1 MDNTDNNAF
10 EEFSSN
16 TIGKLKDF
24 SSAKGLSCMRNK
36 QQLVSRCFV
45 AWESNI
51 PLRYSEQ
58 EQLSKLKTEYDNR
71 SKEANIDDP
80 RSLKDDDWS
89 SDVKE
94 WPKIDLGKIFS
105 FILSKKEQD
114 MDFIGHYKTQKAYSY
129 YQSCFVDTVFCA
141 TLNGSQIIKS
151 HVTSSQSV
159 RNEPHDVWLA
169 VNNENEIQVS
179 WCSCIAGLAQT
190 CNHVIAVFYKIEF
203 ATNMGYNDPS
213 CTSVPCGW
221 NTSTKKNV
229 QPCRLSDL
237 NLRRDNRSKISG
249 STMDNAE
256 INLQFKLK
264 YDLRR
269 EDHKSVSDGQVEGLY
284 SSLHRAETNCPK
296 SMLNAGEIFA
306 KNSTDASSFI
316 NSLTLTDDQSIL
328 IAKKKKTQGQSSNK
342 FWLEQRKGR
351 LTASILHEVSK
362 KMNEIVKN
370 KITKTTPLVA
380 KVLGKT
386 FNIDHVPAI
395 KYGRAHENTARN
407 LFLALESP
415 KHRDFKVDHCGLF
428 VKAVSPDGI
437 VSCLCCTKQ
446 VLEIKCPFSLANKSV
461 VDGWKNLDYLRMN
474 ESTQRL
480 ELNQSHS
487 YYTQMQA
494 QMAVTGLKMGHF
506 LYSLLRDHSKTKFSL
521 ILYTG

>member
-1 MDNTDNNAF
+1 MKYKSTGERFAVDSDTGKSYMSCKFKMDSTDNAF

-24 SSAKGLSCMRNK
+24 LSARGLSCMGNK

-58 EQLSKLKTEYDNR
+58 EQQSKLKTEYANR
-71 SKEANIDDP
+71 LKEANIDDP

-129 YQSCFVDTVFCA
+129 YQSGFVDTVFCA

-151 HVTSSQSV
+151 HVTPSQSI
-159 RNEPHDVWLA
+159 RNKPHDVWLA
-169 VNNENEIQVS
+169 VNNENEIEVS

-190 CNHVIAVFYKIEF
+190 CNHVIAVLYKIEF

-221 NTSTKKNV
+221 NTSTKKN
-229 QPCRLSDL
+229 DL
-237 NLRRDNRSKISG
+237 QWTMQNL
-249 STMDNAE
+249 
-256 INLQFKLK
+256 
-264 YDLRR
+264 
-269 EDHKSVSDGQVEGLY
+269 
-284 SSLHRAETNCPK
+284 
-296 SMLNAGEIFA
+296 
-306 KNSTDASSFI
+306 
-316 NSLTLTDDQSIL
+316 
-328 IAKKKKTQGQSSNK
+328 
-342 FWLEQRKGR
+342 
-351 LTASILHEVSK
+351 K

-386 FNIDHVPAI
+386 SNIDHVPAI
-395 KYGRAHENTARN
+395 KYGRAHENTARKV
-407 LFLALESP
+407 FLALESP
-415 KHRDFKVDHCGLF
+415 KHRNFKVEHCGLF
-428 VKAVSPDGI
+428 VKADRPYIAASPDGI

-461 VDGWKNLDYLRMN
+461 VDGWKNLRLLAN
-474 ESTQRL
+474 E
-480 ELNQSHS
+480 
-487 YYTQMQA
+487 
-494 QMAVTGLKMGHF
+494 
-506 LYSLLRDHSKTKFSL
+506 
-521 ILYTG
+521 

>member
-1 MDNTDNNAF
+1 MDNTDNGF

-24 SSAKGLSCMRNK
+24 LSARGLSFMGNK

-71 SKEANIDDP
+71 LKETNIDDP

-129 YQSCFVDTVFCA
+129 YLSGFVDTVFCA
-141 TLNGSQIIKS
+141 TLNGTQIIKS
-151 HVTSSQSV
+151 HVTPSQSV

-190 CNHVIAVFYKIEF
+190 CNHVIAVLYKIEF

-229 QPCRLSDL
+229 QP
-237 NLRRDNRSKISG
+237 
-249 STMDNAE
+249 
-256 INLQFKLK
+256 
-264 YDLRR
+264 Y
-269 EDHKSVSDGQVEGLY
+269 
-284 SSLHRAETNCPK
+284 
-296 SMLNAGEIFA
+296 
-306 KNSTDASSFI
+306 
-316 NSLTLTDDQSIL
+316 L
-328 IAKKKKTQGQSSNK
+328 I
-342 FWLEQRKGR
+342 
-351 LTASILHEVSK
+351 
-362 KMNEIVKN
+362 
-370 KITKTTPLVA
+370 
-380 KVLGKT
+380 
-386 FNIDHVPAI
+386 
-395 KYGRAHENTARN
+395 
-407 LFLALESP
+407 
-415 KHRDFKVDHCGLF
+415 
-428 VKAVSPDGI
+428 
-437 VSCLCCTKQ
+437 
-446 VLEIKCPFSLANKSV
+446 
-461 VDGWKNLDYLRMN
+461 
-474 ESTQRL
+474 
-480 ELNQSHS
+480 
-487 YYTQMQA
+487 
-494 QMAVTGLKMGHF
+494 
-506 LYSLLRDHSKTKFSL
+506 
-521 ILYTG
+521 

>member
-1 MDNTDNNAF
+1 MDNTDNAF
-10 EEFSSN
+10 EEFS

-24 SSAKGLSCMRNK
+24 LSARGLQCMGNK

-71 SKEANIDDP
+71 LQEANIDDP

-94 WPKIDLGKIFS
+94 WPKIDLGKIYS

-129 YQSCFVDTVFCA
+129 YQSGIVDTVFCA

-151 HVTSSQSV
+151 HVTPSQSV
-159 RNEPHDVWLA
+159 RNEPHDVWLT

-190 CNHVIAVFYKIEF
+190 CNHVIAVLYKIQF

-249 STMDNAE
+249 TCN
-256 INLQFKLK
+256 NNF
-264 YDLRR
+264 
-269 EDHKSVSDGQVEGLY
+269 
-284 SSLHRAETNCPK
+284 
-296 SMLNAGEIFA
+296 
-306 KNSTDASSFI
+306 
-316 NSLTLTDDQSIL
+316 
-328 IAKKKKTQGQSSNK
+328 
-342 FWLEQRKGR
+342 
-351 LTASILHEVSK
+351 
-362 KMNEIVKN
+362 NE
-370 KITKTTPLVA
+370 
-380 KVLGKT
+380 
-386 FNIDHVPAI
+386 H
-395 KYGRAHENTARN
+395 
-407 LFLALESP
+407 
-415 KHRDFKVDHCGLF
+415 
-428 VKAVSPDGI
+428 
-437 VSCLCCTKQ
+437 LC
-446 VLEIKCPFSLANKSV
+446 
-461 VDGWKNLDYLRMN
+461 
-474 ESTQRL
+474 
-480 ELNQSHS
+480 
-487 YYTQMQA
+487 
-494 QMAVTGLKMGHF
+494 
-506 LYSLLRDHSKTKFSL
+506 
-521 ILYTG
+521 